1 VTAQPQPQSRPQQQT
16 TVLPASQVAELIA
29 VMVKALRAFQIY
41 LPNNPIY
48 QRAIQ
53 NVRAAFTPIW
63 AATDEL
69 VLKVVESEFVW
80 EDNVVYRQLNKN
92 ESLAWSLFKDGMRAL
107 TIRRGAEEEEIG
119 RLLTTMNQAR
129 FLANDAGDDLPTL
142 LWAHEFQFIEYRF
155 IDFFAGEGVGA
166 VPEASAGIADGH
178 SPAERKAM
186 IAEEAPPKPKGVVE
200 IDDFD
205 STLYFLDEAEISYL
219 ARELEEEYQRDVR
232 GSALN
237 VLYDQAEINSDGAV
251 RDEILR
257 ILEQLFPNLLNS
269 RDFRSAASVL
279 RECKLLRERG
289 TELQPEHSQRL
300 DGFVAKLSE
309 PSIVGQLLQSLD
321 EASSFAVDA
330 HAAEVLNQLRASAL
344 EPVVSWLPNLSSEP
358 LRKMLEGVVDR
369 LAHAYPAEVQRIL
382 KVQDSPALL
391 GMVEMC
397 GRLGLNHAVP
407 GLAETM
413 GHPDPAVRLV
423 VIQALGL
430 LGTPGALT
438 VVDKAIEDQ
447 DRGVRLAAVRAAG
460 SRGYKGA
467 LRRVESIVLGKSLNA
482 MDLTEKMA
490 FFEAYGAIAGVN
502 ALKPLTAILL
512 ERGLLKMKERP
523 ETRACAA
530 IAIGRIKTPEARSV
544 LERAVEDKEL
554 VVRNAVNRALRE
566 AAK

>member
-1 VTAQPQPQSRPQQQT
+1 VTAQPQPQT

-80 EDNVVYRQLNKN
+80 EDHVVYRQLSKS
-92 ESLAWSLFKDGMRAL
+92 ESLAWSLFKDGMRAV
-107 TIRRGAEEEEIG
+107 TIRRGAEVEEIG
-119 RLLTTMNQAR
+119 RLLTIINQAR
-129 FLANDAGDDLPTL
+129 FLPQDAGDDLPTL
-142 LWAHEFQFIEYRF
+142 LWAHEFQLIEYRF
-155 IDFFAGEGVGA
+155 IDFFAGDGGGA
-166 VPEASAGIADGH
+166 VPEASGGITDGH

-205 STLYFLDEAEISYL
+205 STLYFLDEGEISYL
-219 ARELEEEYQRDVR
+219 ARELEEEYQRDSR

-237 VLYDQAEINSDGAV
+237 VLFDQMEINPDAAV

-257 ILEQLFPNLLNS
+257 ILEQLFPNLLNA
-269 RDFRSAASVL
+269 RDFRSAAAVL
-279 RECKLLRERG
+279 RECKVLRERAKD
-289 TELQPEHSQRL
+289 LRPEHSERL

-344 EPVVSWLPNLSSEP
+344 EPVVSWLPNLSSDP

-369 LAHAYPAEVQRIL
+369 LAHGYPAEVQRIL
-382 KVQDSPALL
+382 KIQDSPALL

-413 GHPDPAVRLV
+413 AHPDPAVRV
-423 VIQALGL
+423 AVIQSLGQ

-438 VVDKAIEDQ
+438 VVDKAIDDP
-447 DRGVRLAAVRAAG
+447 DRGVRLVAVRAAG

-467 LRRVESIVLGKSLNA
+467 LRRVESIVLGKSVKD

-490 FFEAYGAIAGVN
+490 FFEAYGSIAGVN
-502 ALKPLTAILL
+502 ALKPLTALLL
-512 ERGLLKMKERP
+512 ERGLLKMKEPP

-530 IAIGRIKTPEARSV
+530 MALGRIKTPEARDV
-544 LERAVEDKEL
+544 LQRASEDKEL